1 MPPKT
6 DILPG
11 FAFDPDRQRYWNL
24 ANGRFVSR
32 SDINTLLRT
41 EVQSAEARLR
51 NLATAYH
58 EGKIA
63 PASFAE
69 QMRTEVRRLALQNV
83 ALAAGGFDSIS
94 QSQYGRAGASL
105 RDTYAR
111 IAGTTQDVVDGKVSL
126 AQLLNRVDGY
136 VGEARRLYYET
147 SRDNQPQSPDGM
159 TTIERRTLASGGESC
174 DDCLNF
180 YQMGWQLAG
189 TLPSPSI
196 DCKCGSHCRC
206 DLVSRDVSTD
216 ELDQWIGSKG

>member
-111 IAGTTQDVVDGKVSL
+111 IAGTTADVMLGVVTL
-126 AQLLNRVDGY
+126 AMLLNRIGGY
-136 VGEARRLYYET
+136 VGEARGLYYQT
-147 SRDNQPQSPDGM
+147 ARDNPPEAPEGM
-159 TTIERRTLASGGESC
+159 TSVERRVLNAEALHC
-174 DDCLNF
+174 DDCQSYSDL
-180 YQMGWQLAG
+180 GWQLAG
-189 TLPSPSI
+189 TLPSPSEA
-196 DCKCGSHCRC
+196 CKCDSHCRC
-206 DLVSRDVSTD
+206 DLIGREVPTD
-216 ELDQWIGSKG
+216 ELDQWIGGKG